1 MDKLMSVLMSIE
13 WWNKERRPLVWTV
26 SLNLP
31 IWFTLPMQCMVAH
44 DISAYLWFL
53 IATYLLLHTIG
64 LWELHSVIMQLNLI
78 MKISKRWNENF
89 SEVALKFSCFYRFQN
104 IFCQFQSFFNFS
116 RMFLNL
122 NDFSIWIPIVL
133 IKSPGISLK
142 SILLPKI
149 VLTFHCLNI
158 SSDLKKFANSRPSA
172 SNLKNF
178 FSITSTIFSHN
189 RSELP
194 YARHHRPLSIW
205 SRSRL

>member
-1 MDKLMSVLMSIE
+1 
-13 WWNKERRPLVWTV
+13 
-26 SLNLP
+26 
-31 IWFTLPMQCMVAH
+31 MQCMAAH

-149 VLTFHCLNI
+149 VLTFHCLNTLFYWSQKFCKILGLQPQI
-158 SSDLKKFANSRPSA
+158 SKVFFDHKN
-172 SNLKNF
+172 NF
-178 FSITSTIFSHN
+178 FSQ
-189 RSELP
+189 
-194 YARHHRPLSIW
+194 
-205 SRSRL
+205 